1 MYKVFIN
8 NTPLYLTDENHEKG
22 FSGCTIFQFE
32 SKKQLRNIIN
42 DIFNGKYKSGA
53 VVKHFDLDELYYKLR
68 RLTRNVPAAGGLV
81 ENELGELLFIF
92 RKGKWDLP
100 KGKLEKFERPDVAAL
115 REVEEECGIQKL
127 DLVANNVWHTYHLYK
142 DEYRNNTWSL
152 KKTYWYAMKADS
164 NQALLPQLEEDIT
177 QVQWLS
183 RKDFP
188 RVYDNTFKSIAALL
202 AEYVTH
208 RMYE

>member
-22 FSGCTIFQFE
+22 FSGCTIIPFE
-32 SKKQLRNIIN
+32 SKKQLRKIIN
-42 DIFNGKYKSGA
+42 EMFSGKFKSG
-53 VVKHFDLDELYYKLR
+53 VVIKHFDLDELYYKLR

-100 KGKLEKFERPDVAAL
+100 KGKLEKSERPDVAAL
-115 REVEEECGIQKL
+115 REVEEECGIQQL
-127 DLVANNVWHTYHLYK
+127 EMVGDVWHTYHLYE
-142 DEYRNNTWSL
+142 DAYNNNTWSL
-152 KKTYWYAMKADS
+152 KKTYWYLMKSDS
-164 NQALLPQLEEDIT
+164 TQELLPQLEEDIT

-202 AEYVTH
+202 AEYTSRH
-208 RMYE
+208 MSE